1 MLVIGVLFLLLGFLV
16 IFSQK
21 YTIKKVGNERNIEEK
36 TLDQYNNINKYK
48 NLLGIFSIILGI
60 FCIINYIIY

>member
-1 MLVIGVLFLLLGFLV
+1 MLVIGILFLLLGFLL

-21 YTIKKVGNERNIEEK
+21 YTIKKFGNQRNIEEK
-36 TLDQYNNINKYK
+36 TSNKDESLNKYK
-48 NLLGIFSIILGI
+48 TLLSIFSIALGI

>member
-1 MLVIGVLFLLLGFLV
+1 MLATGILFLLLGFLV

>member
-1 MLVIGVLFLLLGFLV
+1 MLVIGVLFLMLGFLV
-16 IFSQK
+16 ILNQK

-36 TLDQYNNINKYK
+36 TFDRQSSLNKYK
-48 NLLGIFSIILGI
+48 ILLSIFSIILGI